1 MKHLLS
7 SLAALTSVG
16 VLVQAQTSELYL
28 NRGLVADDV
37 TIDARVVDNRGVMF
51 LTPMTTV
58 FDTQGTEIY
67 RNSGLIVAEPGIRFG
82 FIGADGTRRAS
93 QSFSNAPNARIESK
107 DSQDS
112 FREALLLVLDGVPTG
127 MLTTDQIS
135 ALSSRVNNPYRS
147 GPDSFLSIWATS
159 IVNRGAIFGAAG
171 GEFWMKGRDVD
182 LSRSILGINP
192 PSDQIAEPPTEG
204 GFEPIPAS
212 ADVHWG
218 YGDGLF
224 SSLRSVRFQE
234 FEEDVD
240 GEIVTKTNVIVDLNY
255 RVGTPTRPMGVD
267 NSTDA
272 ATAGVPE
279 RFQLPGL
286 AGRQL
291 VLNEDVVPLIWN
303 SVTPDAATASAT
315 NPSTN
320 QVFTI
325 VLVRRASTNLIV
337 DASFLPPQLGSQWSH
352 PTVRLRLTGVAT
364 NNITGKDDAV
374 SYVIDNTFGSDPFRL
389 YLTNFNTGIGS
400 RPTNLS
406 ISRRTTRGVSS
417 PFTAANTATP
427 AAFSNAVVNLL
438 TELESL
444 PNPTFNINDFDGVNG
459 EAPNATAL
467 FRTNLFTTWIGPGAT
482 NLPFTNLVN
491 TSTPY
496 MAYRSEFGIV
506 PGSLPIPLSVPN
518 ITPTNSVGRL
528 HIEAENLNLELTRIR
543 GQGPV
548 ILKSPNVTS
557 TRMASIDAPF
567 VQADLG
573 SRSGTLNLNG
583 LFQAS
588 VQRLS
593 GAIQIYSATFTNLS
607 EVEVPAPPPEDPE
620 AEPGE
625 PSIVGLEAIF
635 HVMIVDAD
643 LTPSFPTPFLD
654 LSLRSTNVNIGDN
667 LQVSRFATIEAE
679 NLTVNGRLV
688 VQGDYGDFGNTGLD
702 GSNLPI
708 LRNLTNNGIITVSNS
723 VVLGADRPAPL
734 VSFVNNG
741 LFLAATMSIR
751 ADNVVFGPESNVRA
765 EAGDMLIDARRL
777 TIRSSGVFGFDRIV
791 IPTNSETANVFLP
804 GTVRAYSQFVANA
817 EDVVLGGGAVLS
829 APSFEL
835 SAKRSLLV
843 EEPGA
848 GILGAY
854 AISVTAPP
862 SRIETR
868 NLRLGLVGQTFQES
882 VFVWSGQDVGP
893 TAAGFGPQSI
903 ASLELDAGPF
913 SQLTF
918 RGSSGR
924 GALYVENLVIT
935 PNIGFLSDER
945 LVVPDPSMFN
955 VASDFTIYFRNLLSS
970 EGEALPAAQLE
981 AATGGKFKFV
991 ADGGDRGDFITMVIN
1006 GRPTTV
1012 ARSIRYSSRA
1022 DTDGDGIMNAFDAT
1036 PFEGVVQ
1043 NPKVV
1048 MDGQHAFL
1056 IRWEGAAFGTY
1067 DVQYSDALNTEW
1079 KLLKRVTNTEASK
1092 KTLWVRDPIPESD
1105 GGRSY
1110 RVLTK

>member
-7 SLAALTSVG
+7 SLAALTAVG
-16 VLVQAQTSELYL
+16 TLAQAQTSELYL

-67 RNSGLIVAEPGIRFG
+67 RNAGLIVAEPGIRFG
-82 FIGADGTRRAS
+82 YIGADGTRRAS

-112 FREALLLVLDGVPTG
+112 AREALALVLSGVPTG
-127 MLTTDQIS
+127 MLTPDQVT
-135 ALSSRVNNPYRS
+135 ALSSRVFNPYRN
-147 GPDSFLSIWATS
+147 GPDSFLSIWADT

-171 GEFWMKGRDVD
+171 GEFWMRGRDVD

-192 PSDQIAEPPTEG
+192 PSDQIAVPPEEG
-204 GFEPIPAS
+204 LFEPIPAS
-212 ADVHWG
+212 AEVHWG

-234 FEEDVD
+234 FDQDVD
-240 GEIVTKTNVIVDLNY
+240 GETVTKTNVIIELNY
-255 RVGTPTRPMGVD
+255 RVGTPDRPIGVD

-272 ATAGVPE
+272 ATSGILE
-279 RFQLPGL
+279 RLRLPDSPTT
-286 AGRQL
+286 RL

-303 SVTPDAATASAT
+303 STTPDAASASAT
-315 NPSTN
+315 NPATN

-337 DASFLPPQLGSQWSH
+337 DASFLPPQLGAQWSH

-374 SYVIDNTFGSDPFRL
+374 SYIIDNTFGSDPFRL
-389 YLTNFNTGIGS
+389 YLTNLNTGLAS

-417 PFTAANTATP
+417 PFTAANTASP
-427 AAFSNAVVNLL
+427 AAFSNAVANLL

-444 PNPTFNINDFDGVNG
+444 PNPTYNINNFDGADG
-459 EAPNATAL
+459 EAPNATTL
-467 FRTNLFTTWIGPGAT
+467 LRPDLFTTWIGPGAE

-496 MAYRSEFGIV
+496 MAYRVEFGIV
-506 PGSLPIPLSVPN
+506 PGALPVPLSVPN
-518 ITPTNSVGRL
+518 ISPTNSVGRL

-557 TRMASIDAPF
+557 TRLASIDAPY

-607 EVEVPAPPPEDPE
+607 EVEVPAPPPEDPDD
-620 AEPGE
+620 EPGE

-679 NLTVNGRLV
+679 NLTVNGRLII
-688 VQGDYGDFGNTGLD
+688 QGDYGDFGDTGL
-702 GSNLPI
+702 GAANLPI
-708 LRNLTNNGIITVSNS
+708 LKNLTNNGTLSVSNS
-723 VVLGADRPAPL
+723 VVLGSDRPAPL
-734 VSFVNNG
+734 TSFINNG

-751 ADNVVFGPESNVRA
+751 ADDVVFGRDSNVRS
-765 EAGDMLIDARRL
+765 EAGDLLIDARRL
-777 TIRSSGVFGFDRIV
+777 TILSGGTFSQDRIEV
-791 IPTNSETANVFLP
+791 PTNSETANVFLP

-817 EDVVLGGGAVLS
+817 ETITLGGGAVLS
-829 APSFEL
+829 APTFDLAAS
-835 SAKRSLLV
+835 RRLV
-843 EEPGA
+843 VDADGA

-854 AISVTAPP
+854 RISVTAPP
-862 SRIETR
+862 AELETR

-893 TAAGFGPQSI
+893 TAAGFGRQSV
-903 ASLELDAGPF
+903 ASLELDAGRF

-935 PNIGFLSDER
+935 PNIGFVSDDR
-945 LVVPDPSMFN
+945 LVVPDPSIFN

-970 EGEALPAAQLE
+970 EGDALPAAQFE

-991 ADGGDRGDFITMVIN
+991 GDGGGEGSVITMLIN
-1006 GRPTTV
+1006 GRPTTF
-1012 ARSIRYSSRA
+1012 ARSIRYSTRT
-1022 DTDGDGIMNAFDAT
+1022 DTDGDGIMNAFDKT

-1048 MDGQHAFL
+1048 QDGQHAFL

-1067 DVQYSDALNTEW
+1067 DVQYSDALSTEW
-1079 KLLKRVTNTEASK
+1079 KLLKRVTNTEGSK
-1092 KTLWVRDPIPESD
+1092 KTLWVRDPIPATD

>member
-1 MKHLLS
+1 MKHLFS
-7 SLAALTSVG
+7 SLVAFAAIG
-16 VLVQAQTSELYL
+16 NLVQAQTAELYL

-37 TIDARVVDNRGVMF
+37 TIDARVVDNRGVM
-51 LTPMTTV
+51 LLSPITTP

-67 RNSGLIVAEPGIRFG
+67 RNAGLIVAEPGIRFG
-82 FIGADGTRRAS
+82 YIGADGTRRAS

-107 DSQDS
+107 DSLESSQES
-112 FREALLLVLDGVPTG
+112 LQLLLAGAPIGL
-127 MLTTDQIS
+127 LTTDQID
-135 ALSSRVNNPYRS
+135 ALLSRVNNRYRN
-147 GPDSFLSIWATS
+147 GPDSFLSIWADT

-171 GEFWMKGRDVD
+171 GEFWMRGRDVD

-192 PSDQIAEPPTEG
+192 PADQIAEPPVEG

-212 ADVHWG
+212 ADAHWG
-218 YGDGLF
+218 YGDGVF
-224 SSLRSVRFQE
+224 SSLRSVRFEE
-234 FEEDVD
+234 FVVDVD
-240 GEIVTKTNVIVDLNY
+240 GETVTKTNVIVDLNY
-255 RVGTPTRPMGVD
+255 RVGTPSRPMGVD

-279 RFQLPGL
+279 RFQLP
-286 AGRQL
+286 APRGRDL
-291 VLNEDVVPLIWN
+291 VLNEDFVPLIWN
-303 SVTPDAATASAT
+303 SATPDAASASAT
-315 NPSTN
+315 NPATN

-337 DASFLPPQLGSQWSH
+337 DGSFLPPQPGSQWSH

-389 YLTNFNTGIGS
+389 YLTNLNTGLGS
-400 RPTNLS
+400 RPTNLA
-406 ISRRTTRGVSS
+406 ISRRTTKGVSN
-417 PFTAANTATP
+417 PFTAANTASPTT
-427 AAFSNAVVNLL
+427 FSNAVLNLL
-438 TELESL
+438 TQLEEL
-444 PNPTFNINDFDGVNG
+444 PNPTFNINDFDGANG
-459 EAPNATAL
+459 EPPNATAL
-467 FRTNLFTTWIGPGAT
+467 FRPDLFTTWIGPGAT

-496 MAYRSEFGIV
+496 MAYRVELGIV
-506 PGSLPIPLSVPN
+506 PGSLPVPLSVPN
-518 ITPTNSVGRL
+518 ISPTNSVGRL
-528 HIEAENLNLELTRIR
+528 HIEAENLNLELARIR

-557 TRMASIDAPF
+557 TRLASIDAPY

-593 GAIQIYSATFTNLS
+593 GAIQIYSATFTNLA
-607 EVEVPAPPPEDPE
+607 EVEVPAPPPEDP
-620 AEPGE
+620 ADEPGE
-625 PSIVGLEAIF
+625 PTIVGLEAIF

-654 LSLRSTNVNIGDN
+654 LSLRSTNINIGDN

-679 NLTVNGRLV
+679 NLTVNGQLI
-688 VQGDYGDFGNTGLD
+688 VQGDYGLFGDTGLD

-708 LRNLTNNGIITVSNS
+708 LKNLTNNGIITVSNS

-734 VSFVNNG
+734 NSFVNNG

-751 ADNVVFGPESNVRA
+751 ADDVVFGPESNVRA
-765 EAGDMLIDARRL
+765 EAGDLLIDARRL
-777 TIRSSGVFGFDRIV
+777 SIRSAATLDFDRIDV
-791 IPTNSETANVFLP
+791 PTNSESANVFLP

-817 EDVVLGGGAVLS
+817 EDVLLGGGAVLS
-829 APSFEL
+829 APTFDLAAS
-835 SAKRSLLV
+835 SSLFV
-843 EEPGA
+843 DSEGA

-854 AISVTAPP
+854 RISVTAPP
-862 SRIETR
+862 ATLVTS

-882 VFVWSGQDVGP
+882 EFIWSGQDVGP
-893 TAAGFGPQSI
+893 TASGFGLQSV

-924 GALYVENLVIT
+924 GALYVENLVIS
-935 PNIGFLSDER
+935 PNIGFLADDR

-970 EGEALPAAQLE
+970 EGEPLPAAQFE
-981 AATGGKFKFV
+981 AATGGKFKV
-991 ADGGDRGDFITMVIN
+991 VGDGGGEGSVITLVIN

-1012 ARSIRYSSRA
+1012 ARSIRYSTRT
-1022 DTDGDGIMNAFDAT
+1022 DTDGDGIVNAFDST

-1043 NPKVV
+1043 SPKVV
-1048 MDGQHAFL
+1048 LDGEHAFL

-1067 DVQYSDALNTEW
+1067 DVQYSDGLNTEW
-1079 KLLKRVTNTEASK
+1079 KLLKRVTNTEGSK

-1110 RVLTK
+1110 RILTK